1 MSRAIC
7 LKCRTLLE
15 SKTRHDFAAC
25 GCENQSF
32 IDGGSDYLRMGGV
45 DVNAILMLQP
55 EELAGAVVG
64 RPIAWLPQGLC
75 DATLR
80 ALRES
85 YEIGVE
91 DGRSL
96 AKLEAASV
104 PLSSL
109 PNGGL

>member
-1 MSRAIC
+1 MSRALC

-45 DVNAILMLQP
+45 DMDAILILRP

-75 DATLR
+75 DAMLR
-80 ALRES
+80 ALRLKGERA
-85 YEIGVE
+85 YAAG
-91 DGRSL
+91 
-96 AKLEAASV
+96 KEAEKMNAMSI
-104 PLSSL
+104 PMNF